1 MTVDH
6 RALFERVSRA
16 INDRD
21 FAALG
26 DLFTDDYLLDYP
38 QSGERIRGLANFRAT
53 LENYPSGVPRDGIDK
68 STMRVESDERWVV
81 TPMFTVVRVEGSG
94 TVGTATFKNRYPDG
108 SIWWT
113 IQMYELE
120 GDRIARATTFF
131 APVFEAPEWRIPY
144 VEPMAAGGHETS

>member
-16 INDRD
+16 INDRN
-21 FAALG
+21 FAALS

-113 IQMYELE
+113 VQMYELE
-120 GDRIARATTFF
+120 GDKIARATTFF
-131 APVFEAPEWRIPY
+131 APVFEAPDWRTPY
-144 VEPMAAGGHETS
+144 VEPIAPSAPEPR